1 MLILH
6 EESVLVSIVD
16 NATLDVIAVDVMLF
30 NNSTS
35 ELVNEVELEAVKPS
49 DEESMDEDRIAVVD
63 ISIIL
68 LKL

>member
-16 NATLDVIAVDVMLF
+16 NATLDVTAVDVMLF

-35 ELVNEVELEAVKPS
+35 ELVNEVEPEAVKSS
-49 DEESMDEDRIAVVD
+49 DEESMK
-63 ISIIL
+63 
-68 LKL
+68 KLRLQWLI

>member
-1 MLILH
+1 MKR
-6 EESVLVSIVD
+6 VLVNIVD
-16 NATLDVIAVDVMLF
+16 NATQDVTIVDVMLF

-63 ISIIL
+63 RSIVL
-68 LKL
+68 LYFS

>member
-30 NNSTS
+30 NNFTS
-35 ELVNEVELEAVKPS
+35 ELVNEVEPEAVKS
-49 DEESMDEDRIAVVD
+49 NDEESMK
-63 ISIIL
+63 
-68 LKL
+68 KLRLQWLI

>member
-1 MLILH
+1 ML
-6 EESVLVSIVD
+6 VNIVD
-16 NATLDVIAVDVMLF
+16 NATLDVTAVDVMLF

-63 ISIIL
+63 RSIVL
-68 LKL
+68 LYFS